1 MGNLRLPGG
10 ITGGLLYPGLGEGD
24 GDHRLA
30 FGGKVGVPGV
40 LRGHFQRRVEQ
51 HKGGG
56 DGQSGH
62 QQTAEAPASA
72 ALPTAPLGSYLSL
85 RNAGQSRRSGVEV
98 EPRPVLHQRHIALA
112 QLAHIEADEAVEKLI
127 F

>member
-1 MGNLRLPGG
+1 MGD
-10 ITGGLLYPGLGEGD
+10 ILLLSPHPPSSGRMG
-24 GDHRLA
+24 
-30 FGGKVGVPGV
+30 
-40 LRGHFQRRVEQ
+40 RGM
-51 HKGGG
+51 G
-56 DGQSGH
+56 
-62 QQTAEAPASA
+62 
-72 ALPTAPLGSYLSL
+72 GSYLSL